1 MCNKYEI
8 LYSKNDKCLKSKI
21 YITKLI
27 INNNLTIIY
36 NNNNLTIIII
46 IIGNNR

>member
-8 LYSKNDKCLKSKI
+8 LYKNDKCLKSKI

-27 INNNLTIIY
+27 INNN
-36 NNNNLTIIII
+36 NL
-46 IIGNNR
+46 

>member
-8 LYSKNDKCLKSKI
+8 LYSENDKCLKSKI

-27 INNNLTIIY
+27 INNN
-36 NNNNLTIIII
+36 NL
-46 IIGNNR
+46 